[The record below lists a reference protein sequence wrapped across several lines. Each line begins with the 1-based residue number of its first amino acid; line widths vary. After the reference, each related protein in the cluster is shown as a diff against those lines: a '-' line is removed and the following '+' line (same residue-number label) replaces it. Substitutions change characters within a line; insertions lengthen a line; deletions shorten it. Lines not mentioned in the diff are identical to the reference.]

1 MKDTLNT
8 LFMIKYCLLLWGLGV
23 MSILQAQSNRA
34 LVITIGEYP
43 RRNGWEK
50 IHADNDAGLVSE
62 MLLKHQYTLRNTTFL
77 SNAEATKS
85 GVDRAL
91 SELLRSICP
100 GDYIYLHFSCHG
112 QQMMDDNGDE
122 EDGLDESIV
131 LYDASFW
138 YVPGKYEGEN
148 HLRDD
153 ELGEWINKM
162 RTKTG
167 KTGCITVLIDA
178 CHSGTANRN
187 NGEEE
192 YVRGTAAIFAPPGYV
207 PQPGKHQNLSL
218 RLKEEDGLAPA
229 IVFSACLPDELNYE
243 YYDKERK
250 QFFGT
255 LTYAFQALVNRSKK
269 VTLPSDFAKAL
280 REKVYESIPYRK
292 NRTQTPYM
300 ECSNEKSNFRINH

>member
-1 MKDTLNT
+1 
-8 LFMIKYCLLLWGLGV
+8 MIKFFLLLWGLGV
-23 MSILQAQSNRA
+23 MSMVQAQTNRA
-34 LVITIGEYP
+34 LVITIGQYP
-43 RRNGWEK
+43 LRSGWEK
-50 IHADNDAGLVSE
+50 IHADNDASLVSQ
-62 MLLKHQYTLRNTTFL
+62 MLLKHQYTLENTTFL

-85 GVDRAL
+85 AVDRAL
-91 SELLRSICP
+91 SELLRSICS

-112 QQMMDDNGDE
+112 QQMMDNNGDE
-122 EDGLDESIV
+122 EDGLDESVV

-153 ELGEWINKM
+153 ELGLWINKM
-162 RTKTG
+162 RTKAGTTG
-167 KTGCITVLIDA
+167 YVTVLIDA
-178 CHSGTANRN
+178 CHSGTANRH

-192 YVRGTAAIFAPPGYV
+192 YVRGTSAIFAPPEYV

-218 RLKEEDGLAPA
+218 RLKEEDLLAPA
-229 IVFSACLPDELNYE
+229 TVFSACRPEEQNYE